1 MDLEA
6 RMVAAELRDKIE
18 KLTVLVEGL
27 SYNRRDDELKRLCQA
42 LRTLADAAGPF
53 IADQSKATDERVGLV
68 QPVTVAQARE
78 LDRAW
83 RVAREVLDDAT

>member
-27 SYNRRDDELKRLCQA
+27 SYNRRDDELKRLRQA

-68 QPVTVAQARE
+68 QPVTVKEAEKLNAAYRE
-78 LDRAW
+78 
-83 RVAREVLDDAT
+83 AREVLDEI